1 MVRRKG
7 APLTAAFVR
16 TVTRPGRYG
25 DGRGGHGLSLLVKR
39 MKSSGRVSRS
49 WSVRVYDPATKR
61 QTSMGIGPFPLVTL
75 AEAREQ
81 AVEIHRAVRAGRDPR
96 DGVGE
101 VTFRAATERVIA
113 LHEPG
118 WKAGSRIGIS
128 WRNSFE
134 RHLFPTLGDTP
145 VGEITS
151 GDLLAVL
158 EPVWGEKPAAAKV
171 LKTRI
176 GTVFSWARAK
186 GLRTD
191 DPIPALTAALPRHGR
206 VRHHRALPASEVRAA
221 LDTVDGSGASPAVRL
236 LTRWLALTACRTIE
250 GRGAR
255 WSEIDTATATWT
267 IPASRMKVGRE
278 HRIPLSPQALHVL
291 AEARDRW
298 DDTGL
303 IFPGQTGRPV
313 SHSTVAGLF
322 RSLQLACSPH
332 GLRASFRTWC
342 GETGVPREVAEA
354 ALAHTVGG
362 VEAAYSR
369 GDYLERRR
377 PVMHDWA
384 QVVTH

>member
-1 MVRRKG
+1 
-7 APLTAAFVR
+7 
-16 TVTRPGRYG
+16 
-25 DGRGGHGLSLLVKR
+25 
-39 MKSSGRVSRS
+39 
-49 WSVRVYDPATKR
+49 
-61 QTSMGIGPFPLVTL
+61 MGIGSFPLVTL

-96 DGVGE
+96 DGAGV

-113 LHEPG
+113 LREPG
-118 WKAGSRIGIS
+118 WKPGSRIGVS

-134 RHLFPTLGDTP
+134 RYLFPTLGEMP
-145 VGEITS
+145 VGEVTS

-158 EPVWGEKPAAAKV
+158 EPVWGEKPAAARA

-176 GTVFSWARAK
+176 GAVFAWARAK

-206 VRHHRALPASEVRAA
+206 IRHHRTLPASGVRAA
-221 LDTVDGSGASPAVRL
+221 LNTVDRSGASPAVRL

-255 WSEIDTATATWT
+255 WSEIDTTAATWT

-291 AEARDRW
+291 AQARDRW
-298 DDTGL
+298 GDTGL
-303 IFPGQTGRPV
+303 VFPGRTGRPV
-313 SHSTVAGLF
+313 SHSTVSGLF
-322 RSLQLACSPH
+322 RSLRLGCSPH

-377 PVMHDWA
+377 PVMNNWA
-384 QVVTH
+384 QVVTS